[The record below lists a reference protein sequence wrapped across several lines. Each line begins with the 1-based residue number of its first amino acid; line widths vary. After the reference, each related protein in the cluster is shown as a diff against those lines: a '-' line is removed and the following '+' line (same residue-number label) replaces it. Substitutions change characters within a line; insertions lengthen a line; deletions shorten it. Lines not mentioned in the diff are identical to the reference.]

1 MTKVKI
7 ARSKVAK
14 TGTKQKAFAL
24 VVAVIMAGIF
34 LSVGVAVS
42 TLVSKGLQLSSI
54 GVASQRAFYAAD
66 TAFECAL
73 YHDSDPETPFYRYSG
88 SLTCAGQNITV
99 WNVGSDRR
107 RFQLSTLTSCA
118 VVNVEAI
125 KHPDFPAVMLT
136 KIVSR
141 GYNVT
146 CNQAVSPPPGL
157 TVVAPPPGLTVV
169 ERALE
174 IIY

>member
-1 MTKVKI
+1 MIRVKI
-7 ARSKVAK
+7 TKDKTAK
-14 TGTKQKAFAL
+14 QRGFAL
-24 VVAVIMAGIF
+24 LVAVIMVGIF

-73 YHDSDPETPFYRYSG
+73 YHDSDPATPFYTYNNL
-88 SLTCAGQNITV
+88 SLTCAGETTSMQTV
-99 WNVGSDRR
+99 GYNRR
-107 RFQLSTLTSCA
+107 FFQLSTSTSCA
-118 VVNVEAI
+118 RVNVEATP
-125 KHPDFPAVMLT
+125 HPDFPGIFLT

-146 CNQAVSPPPGL
+146 CPQVVS
-157 TVVAPPPGLTVV
+157 PPPGLTVV